1 MRAMFS
7 LCLVLVVVFVSM
19 VESRLGSQQ
28 RITPPMGVSPQMQGA
43 MGGYGFGTSG
53 QAFFSFPKRLLSK
66 SSIMFNT
73 YFVLLLSYSKLTIMK
88 HEYRSGSDDG
98 K

>member
-43 MGGYGFGTSG
+43 MGGYGFGT
-53 QAFFSFPKRLLSK
+53 
-66 SSIMFNT
+66 
-73 YFVLLLSYSKLTIMK
+73 
-88 HEYRSGSDDG
+88 
-98 K
+98 

>member
-1 MRAMFS
+1 MKEIMRAMFS

-43 MGGYGFGTSG
+43 MGGYGFGTLG
-53 QAFFSFPKRLLSK
+53 RAFFFFS
-66 SSIMFNT
+66 
-73 YFVLLLSYSKLTIMK
+73 
-88 HEYRSGSDDG
+88 
-98 K
+98 